1 MNESKGKT
9 KLGKILLQ
17 QKLVNAADLDQML
30 AEQKAG
36 GNKRLAS
43 QALEK
48 GLIEENKLLKALS
61 EQHGVPATN
70 LDEVEIQLKDLDV
83 IPQDIAR
90 KHLILP
96 ISVTSDSIHLAMA
109 NPDDERVIDEI
120 EFVSGKHVYP
130 HVALQVHI
138 VSTIDKCYFAR
149 STGKETYR
157 GTQADKPGQ
166 QGGVDGGGEDDGDI
180 AISIEEIAVP
190 TGTIIADSPA
200 IPEEAKMDLKIDV
213 DAAVNQLSTLE
224 PMSPIDIDLEEI
236 TGGAGKL
243 KILVVDDEEDILLLI
258 SKVLED
264 KGYRVVTA
272 LRGLEA
278 IQKVQTE
285 GPDMIILD
293 AMLPEVHGFDICKK
307 IKGSSKYGHIPV
319 IMISAIYR
327 GWRYAKDLK
336 DSYGVDDFIEKP
348 FKINELI
355 EKVEKHSPA
364 NTQGQHSR
372 AKELSKEA
380 ERTLAVGIEAYRN
393 GNIEEAIELLNKGI
407 NIDPL
412 AYKLQYHLALLLGKK
427 GLNYQAIR
435 ALENTL
441 ELAPDYFPALKNLAV
456 LYQKAGFKFKAVETW
471 ERALGHCDEE
481 KTREGI
487 KRHLVSLL

>member
-1 MNESKGKT
+1 MNETSGKT
-9 KLGKILLQ
+9 KLGKILLK

-70 LDEVEIQLKDLDV
+70 LDEVEIQLNNLDV

-96 ISVTSDSIHLAMA
+96 ISVTSDSIYLAMA
-109 NPDDERVIDEI
+109 NPGDKRVIDEI
-120 EFVSGKHVYP
+120 EFVSGKHIYP
-130 HVALQVHI
+130 HVALQVQI
-138 VSTIDKCYFAR
+138 ERAIDKCYFAR
-149 STGKETYR
+149 SSGKETYR
-157 GTQADKPGQ
+157 GTQADKPEQ
-166 QGGVDGGGEDDGDI
+166 QLVDAGGEDDEG
-180 AISIEEIAVP
+180 ISIDVEEMAVP
-190 TGTIIADSPA
+190 AGTVIADSPA
-200 IPEEAKMDLKIDV
+200 IPEEAKMDLKLDI

-224 PMSPIDIDLEEI
+224 PMSPVDIDLGEI
-236 TGGAGKL
+236 SEGAGNL

-264 KGYRVVTA
+264 KGYSVVTA

-348 FKINELI
+348 FKI
-355 EKVEKHSPA
+355 
-364 NTQGQHSR
+364 
-372 AKELSKEA
+372 
-380 ERTLAVGIEAYRN
+380 
-393 GNIEEAIELLNKGI
+393 
-407 NIDPL
+407 
-412 AYKLQYHLALLLGKK
+412 
-427 GLNYQAIR
+427 
-435 ALENTL
+435 
-441 ELAPDYFPALKNLAV
+441 
-456 LYQKAGFKFKAVETW
+456 
-471 ERALGHCDEE
+471 
-481 KTREGI
+481 
-487 KRHLVSLL
+487 